1 MENLK
6 IDRIATANVENNN
19 YSKSVLIELPII
31 KYSFSGE
38 LVFANQAGIELL
50 CTIKGASLEKTIEYM
65 ISKYSHLLMHH
76 CSDDFVLTYKSVQY
90 FFSAVAFDEAG
101 YIGWYCYNTRE
112 LQSNFMESA
121 A

>member
-6 IDRIATANVENNN
+6 IDRFTVANFESNNL
-19 YSKSVLIELPII
+19 SEPKSIELPVI
-31 KYSFSGE
+31 KYSFNGD
-38 LVFANQAGIELL
+38 LVSANQAGIELL
-50 CTIKGASLEKTIEYM
+50 CTIKGSSLQKTIEYM
-65 ISKYSHLLMHH
+65 ISKYPHLLKHH
-76 CSDDFVLTYKSVQY
+76 CSDDFVLTYKNIQY

-101 YIGWYCYNTRE
+101 YIGWYCYNIQE

>member
-19 YSKSVLIELPII
+19 YSKSIISELPVI
-31 KYSFSGE
+31 KYSFNGE
-38 LVFANQAGIELL
+38 LVSANQAGIELL
-50 CTIKGASLEKTIEYM
+50 CTIKGTSLDKTIEYM
-65 ISKYSHLLMHH
+65 ISKYPHLLKRH
-76 CSDDFVLTYKSVQY
+76 CSDDFVLSYKNIQY

-101 YIGWYCYNTRE
+101 YIGWYCYNVQE
-112 LQSNFMESA
+112 VQSNFLETA